1 MFFIFNSLNFLLQ
14 SINFFSSPSRFV
26 MILLALLSR
35 SFLFMMSLIFF
46 IQIFPQ
52 FLFHFILLR
61 LGWLLRLWWA
71 SRRRSLLNYISR
83 RILVVRPLWL
93 LWWLNSFFLSL
104 LSLPLFFR
112 LTWIISVRFL
122 CFINFLNWNNQWHIF
137 LSFNNLRFL
146 LKGWCLR
153 SLDGLQNFISH
164 FINFLLKVIYFF
176 PLRNLIVFVV
186 IAHIYTII
194 IWQSYLKSLSTYS
207 FNNFLIL
214 FNHYFHSIELN

>member
-35 SFLFMMSLIFF
+35 SFLFMMSLILF

-52 FLFHFILLR
+52 FLLHFILFR

-71 SRRRSLLNYISR
+71 SWRRCLLNYISR

-112 LTWIISVRFL
+112 LTWIISIRFL
-122 CFINFLNWNNQWHIF
+122 CFINFLNWNNQWYIF

-176 PLRNLIVFVV
+176 PLRNLIIFVV

-207 FNNFLIL
+207 FNYFLIL
-214 FNHYFHSIELN
+214 FDHYFHSIELN